1 MQELEK
7 ILEEIDDCICEW
19 LSTPTDKFDQ
29 GYIKGLRRAKKII
42 YKNMNEKDINTAGE
56 LISRQALLDDFRNTI
71 TENSDTFDW
80 LNMIA
85 RQPTV
90 NKGDGWISVEKN
102 LPPNSKR
109 KGAFCPKYQVM
120 TKYGVTEGWYNPD
133 VESWYVL
140 IWFMTERYLDSEID
154 FDKGDKPRLL
164 RLPDEV
170 NNVQH
175 ILTAWRPLPDPY
187 RPNIQNKPEEHY
199 PEWRTKLLGKFD
211 KRV

>member
-1 MQELEK
+1 MRELEK
-7 ILEEIDDCICEW
+7 ILEEIDAHAIEFETFGISDDYISVEW
-19 LSTPTDKFDQ
+19 VKE
-29 GYIKGLRRAKKII
+29 II
-42 YKNMNEKDINTAGE
+42 RKHMNEKVTTND

-109 KGAFCPKYQVM
+109 KGSFCPKYQVM

-187 RPNIQNKPEEHY
+187 RPNIQNKPEDHY
-199 PEWRTKLLGKFD
+199 PEWRAKFLNKFD
-211 KRV
+211 RRE

>member
-133 VESWYVL
+133 ADGWYVL
-140 IWFMTERYLDSEID
+140 IWFMTDRYLESEID
-154 FDKGDKPRLL
+154 FDKGDKPKIVF
-164 RLPDEV
+164 LPDEV
-170 NNVQH
+170 NSKQN
-175 ILTAWRPLPDPY
+175 ILTAW
-187 RPNIQNKPEEHY
+187 K
-199 PEWRTKLLGKFD
+199 
-211 KRV
+211 